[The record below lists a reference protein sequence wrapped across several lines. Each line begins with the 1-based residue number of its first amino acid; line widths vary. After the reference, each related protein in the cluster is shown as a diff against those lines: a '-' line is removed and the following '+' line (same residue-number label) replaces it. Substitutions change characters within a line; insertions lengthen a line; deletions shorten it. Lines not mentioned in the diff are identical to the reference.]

1 MCVLYQR
8 NSDKP
13 RHLVS
18 PENLIEMIK
27 KLLLGNIVA
36 IIEFSYYNLA
46 LVLATKKTRSVLRK
60 CLNVKLRRETAHI
73 GNNFFPILLQHEIF
87 VFFRVTKYRILVGK

>member
-1 MCVLYQR
+1 
-8 NSDKP
+8 
-13 RHLVS
+13 
-18 PENLIEMIK
+18 MIK
-27 KLLLGNIVA
+27 KLRLGNIVA

-73 GNNFFPILLQHEIF
+73 GSNFFPILLQHEIF